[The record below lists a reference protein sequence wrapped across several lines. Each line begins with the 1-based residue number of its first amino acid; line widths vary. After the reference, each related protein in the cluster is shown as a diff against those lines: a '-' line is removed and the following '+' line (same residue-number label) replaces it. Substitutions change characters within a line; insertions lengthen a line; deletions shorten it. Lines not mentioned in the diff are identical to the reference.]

1 MGRLQDRVALITG
14 AGRGI
19 GKSIALGYARE
30 GADVVLVS
38 RTGGELEAAAA
49 EVAALGRR
57 ALSVVADVRDP
68 SAAEAAVDAAQS
80 QFGRVDI
87 LVNAA
92 GIPMVA
98 PSEELALEDWQR
110 VIDINLTGTFLF
122 CQAAGRSMLAQ
133 GRGAIVNIGSLQSFQ
148 GFPLRVAYAASKGGV
163 HLLTRALAVEWAP
176 RGVRVNAIAPGWI
189 RTPLQ
194 DRLVEEGKLDRAPII
209 ARTPLRR
216 VGEVADLVGPA
227 VFLASDESA
236 FVVGET
242 LVVDGGW
249 IAYGYL

>member
-1 MGRLQDRVALITG
+1 MTRLQDRVALVTG

-19 GKSIALGYARE
+19 GKAIALGYARE
-30 GADVVLVS
+30 GADVALIS
-38 RTGGELEAAAA
+38 RSGGELAACAA

-57 ALSVVADVRDP
+57 ALPVVADVRDK
-68 SAAEAAVDAAQS
+68 AAAQAAVGAAQAE
-80 QFGRVDI
+80 FGRVDI

-110 VIDINLTGTFLF
+110 AIDINLTGTFLF
-122 CQAAGRSMLAQ
+122 CQAAGRLMLEQ

-148 GFPLRVAYAASKGGV
+148 GFPMRVAYAASKGGV

-194 DRLVEEGKLDRAPII
+194 DRLVAEGKLDRAPII
-209 ARTPLRR
+209 SRTPLRR